1 MVKSR
6 WLVPVVVAG
15 IVVLALLAWLRV
27 GASDDA
33 TSAGDVATVSPR
45 TFTATVSALGA
56 VKPQIGAEVRVGS
69 RISGRVWRLRANIG
83 DHVGKGQVIA
93 ELETA
98 ELDALIEQRRAELKL
113 AEAKLAAFDT
123 LAPEE
128 AARAQSDV
136 TRFTAE
142 AKLAAQEWERQRAL
156 LERLLAPQAAADA
169 AHERDMVAQAQLES
183 AHRALA
189 VVRTGNAERRKQAE
203 ADVERA
209 RATLDSAVVDRS
221 FTVLRSP
228 IPGIVASVS
237 TQEGETVAAGLSAPT
252 FVTIVD
258 LDRLQLN
265 AYVDEV
271 DIGKIA
277 PGQSAVF
284 TVDAFPA
291 RDFKGRVAAIYPTAT
306 IQDNVVKYV
315 VAVDIEGGSGG
326 LLRPE
331 MTANVRIQL
340 EERTVLAV
348 PARAIS
354 REDGRSVVYVR
365 SGDRTE
371 PRAVRSGWRDGPW
384 VEIVEGLAAGDRV
397 LLDAGTAAEEVAR

>member
-1 MVKSR
+1 VRSR
-6 WLVPVVVAG
+6 WLLPVVVAG
-15 IVVLALLAWLRV
+15 IVTAALLARLRT
-27 GASDDA
+27 GNESDA
-33 TSAGDVATVSPR
+33 AGPTEVVTVAQR
-45 TFTATVSALGA
+45 AFTASVSALGA

-83 DHVGKGQVIA
+83 DRVDKGQIIA

-98 ELDALIEQRRAELKL
+98 ELDAVIGQRRAELKL
-113 AEAKLAAFDT
+113 AEARLAAFDT

-128 AARAQSDV
+128 EARAEADV
-136 TRFTAE
+136 RRFAAE
-142 AKLAAQEWERQRAL
+142 AELASEELNRQQAL
-156 LERLLAPQAAADA
+156 FERLLAPRATTEA
-169 AHERDMVAQAQLES
+169 AHERHLVAQAQLES
-183 AHRALA
+183 ARRALE
-189 VVRTGNAERRKQAE
+189 VVRTGNLERRKQAG

-209 RATLDSAVVDRS
+209 RAGLESALVDRS
-221 FTVLRSP
+221 FTVLRAP

-237 TQEGETVAAGLSAPT
+237 TQEGETIAAGLSAPT

-265 AYVDEV
+265 VYVDEV
-271 DIGKIA
+271 DIGRIA
-277 PGQSAVF
+277 PGQLVTF

-291 RDFKGRVAAIYPTAT
+291 RDFEGRVAAIYPTAT

-315 VAVDIEGGSGG
+315 VAADIDGDYGG

-348 PARAIS
+348 PARAIR
-354 REDGRSVVYVR
+354 REAGRSVVYVQ
-365 SGDRTE
+365 SGDRTSARE
-371 PRAVRSGWRDGPW
+371 VRAGWRDGPW
-384 VEIVEGLAAGDRV
+384 VEIAEGVVAGDRV
-397 LLDAGTAAEEVAR
+397 LVDAGTVPEGVTR

>member
-1 MVKSR
+1 MSSR
-6 WLVPVVVAG
+6 RLVSLVSAG
-15 IVVLALLAWLRV
+15 TLAIAVIVWLRAGAGEEAV
-27 GASDDA
+27 GARELV
-33 TSAGDVATVSPR
+33 TVAARS
-45 TFTATVSALGA
+45 FTATVSALGA

-83 DHVGKGQVIA
+83 DRVGKHQIIA

-98 ELDALIEQRRAELKL
+98 ELDALIDQRRAELKL
-113 AEAKLAAFDT
+113 DEAKHAAFDT
-123 LAPEE
+123 LGPEE
-128 AARAQSDV
+128 LARAQADV
-136 TRFTAE
+136 ARFAAE
-142 AKLAAQEWERQRAL
+142 AQLTSEEWGRQRAL
-156 LERLLAPQAAADA
+156 FERLLAPQASADA
-169 AHERDMVAQAQLES
+169 ARDRNVAAQAQLES
-183 AHRALA
+183 AKRALE
-189 VVRTGNAERRKQAE
+189 VVRTGHAEGRKQAE

-209 RATLDSAVVDRS
+209 RAALESALVDRS
-221 FTVLRSP
+221 FTVLRAP
-228 IPGIVASVS
+228 IAGVVASVS

-271 DIGKIA
+271 DIGKVA
-277 PGQSAVF
+277 PGHPARF

-315 VAVDIEGGSGG
+315 VAVEIEDGYEG

-340 EERTVLAV
+340 DERPVLAV
-348 PARAIS
+348 PARAIR
-354 REDGRSVVYVR
+354 RENGRSVVYVQV
-365 SGDRTE
+365 GDRIE
-371 PRAVRSGWRDGPW
+371 ARPVRAGWRDGQW
-384 VEIVEGLAAGDRV
+384 VEIAQGLVAGDQV
-397 LLDAGTAAEEVAR
+397 LVDPPQVPEEVVR

>member
-1 MVKSR
+1 VRSR
-6 WLVPVVVAG
+6 RLVSVLSAG
-15 IVVLALLAWLRV
+15 ILVIALVVWLRMGVGEEAV
-27 GASDDA
+27 GARELV
-33 TSAGDVATVSPR
+33 TVAPR
-45 TFTATVSALGA
+45 SFTATVSALGA

-83 DHVGKGQVIA
+83 DRVGKHQIIA

-98 ELDALIEQRRAELKL
+98 ELDALIDQRQAELKL
-113 AEAKLAAFDT
+113 GEAKLAAFDT
-123 LAPEE
+123 LTPQEL
-128 AARAQSDV
+128 ARAQADV
-136 TRFTAE
+136 ARFAAE
-142 AKLAAQEWERQRAL
+142 AKLASEEWGRQQTLAQ
-156 LERLLAPQAAADA
+156 RLLAPQAAADA
-169 AHERDMVAQAQLES
+169 ARDRHLAAQAQLES
-183 AHRALA
+183 ALRALEL
-189 VVRTGNAERRKQAE
+189 VRSGNAEGRKQAE

-209 RATLDSAVVDRS
+209 RAALESAVVERS

-228 IPGIVASVS
+228 IDGIVASVS

-252 FVTIVD
+252 FVTVVD

-277 PGQSAVF
+277 PGQSARF

-291 RDFKGRVAAIYPTAT
+291 RDFTGRVAAIYPTAT

-315 VAVDIEGGSGG
+315 VAVEIETGYGG

-340 EERTVLAV
+340 DERPVLAV
-348 PARAIS
+348 PARAI
-354 REDGRSVVYVR
+354 RRVDGRSVVYIQVGNSIEARPVR
-365 SGDRTE
+365 AGL
-371 PRAVRSGWRDGPW
+371 RDGSW
-384 VEIVEGLAAGDRV
+384 VEIAQGLVAGDRV
-397 LLDAGTAAEEVAR
+397 LVDPPEVPEEVVR